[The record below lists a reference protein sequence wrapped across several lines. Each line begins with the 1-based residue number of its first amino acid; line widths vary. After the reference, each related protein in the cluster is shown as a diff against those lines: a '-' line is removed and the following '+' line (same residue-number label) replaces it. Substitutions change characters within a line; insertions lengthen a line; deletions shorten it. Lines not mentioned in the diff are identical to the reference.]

1 MPEKITINMEPVD
14 LGKIDLLVEQGLY
27 ANRTDLIR
35 TAIRNQIDKHATTI
49 QDVIVRKSWVLGVEV
64 LSRSDLEK
72 WIAKGERQS
81 ARIIGM
87 LSLGSDVTPELAL
100 QAFESIDVRGA
111 FRAPQRV
118 KEALLQREDARLQ
131 AEDARMQAEDARIRM
146 EDELISEETR
156 DLDAGK
162 DSDGHEA

>member
-27 ANRTDLIR
+27 SNRTDLIR
-35 TAIRNQIDKHATTI
+35 TAIRNQIDRHDTTI

-87 LSLGSDVTPELAL
+87 LSLASDVTPELAL
-100 QAFESIDVRGA
+100 EAFESVTVRGV
-111 FRAPQRV
+111 FRAPERV
-118 KEALLQREDARLQ
+118 KAALLRREEERLRAGGAPARRPI
-131 AEDARMQAEDARIRM
+131 D
-146 EDELISEETR
+146 DE
-156 DLDAGK
+156 A
-162 DSDGHEA
+162 